1 MFEKFGEFDSAEEM
15 NRAAAAQ
22 KAEGDKE
29 ALLALAKE
37 NGIDLEDAKDY
48 WEGHVD
54 SLCTVRSAALAKLEL
69 EQEDLKLSGVLKDWV
84 AEIADMAIGDD
95 ALAAGI
101 RRKGKSLAEYIART
115 AEEGFNHRCVVDPRI
130 VNLTKEVRRVAGGHE
145 FAIGIPD
152 RRTRKKLILDY
163 YGGNS

>member
-1 MFEKFGEFDSAEEM
+1 MFEKFGEFDSAEEL

-37 NGIDLEDAKDY
+37 NGIDREDAEDY

-69 EQEDLKLSGVLKDWV
+69 EQEDLHLSGILKDWV
-84 AEIADMAIGDD
+84 AEIAEMAINDD
-95 ALAAGI
+95 ELAAGI
-101 RRKGKSLAEYIART
+101 RKKDKPLAGYIALT
-115 AEEGFNHRCVVDPRI
+115 AEEGFKNRCRVDRRI
-130 VNLTKEVRRVAGGHE
+130 VQLTTEVRRLVGTND

>member
-1 MFEKFGEFDSAEEM
+1 MFEKFGEFDSAEEL

-37 NGIDLEDAKDY
+37 NGIDREDAEDY
-48 WEGHVD
+48 WAGHVD

-69 EQEDLKLSGVLKDWV
+69 EQEDLQLSGVLKDWV
-84 AEIADMAIGDD
+84 AEIAEMAINDD
-95 ALAAGI
+95 DLAAGI
-101 RRKGKSLAEYIART
+101 RKKDKPLAGYIALT
-115 AEEGFNHRCVVDPRI
+115 AEEGFKNRCRVDRRI
-130 VNLTKEVRRVAGGHE
+130 VQLTTEVRKLVGTND

-152 RRTRKKLILDY
+152 RRTRKKLITGY